1 MKNRKILLLVLLTP
15 LIAQGKVI
23 EESGYTLVHS
33 QTGDTIEY
41 TYDAATKGK
50 PLNSLIIAANGG
62 TNNITIKG
70 KLADGSAD
78 APPTIDN
85 NSIQTTINHSGY
97 SYNLRRVRG
106 EGRSGAV
113 MLVDKSYEGKNEV
126 TFENVTI
133 AGHRASVG
141 ILSDDMNEP
150 SSLAPATLTFKGRN
164 TINVDADPNANPR
177 VDGILLFRNGEKM
190 GDYHFVSE
198 EGSTLNIN
206 IKSGKEV
213 GQGITANHYHSRK
226 PDPAHPSITTMEFKG
241 DVNIKIDRNG
251 QDEAES
257 NGFGFYSI
265 PRKGTIPEGSKM
277 EAIFRGNVNIDVT
290 PVYDEQGRPKSI
302 GSAFAIEG
310 KNSKVEVVGGEDKV
324 VKIKGDIFAYN
335 GGSVSVNLANK
346 DSYFEGEAH
355 IGKRSFAKGK
365 DMFSSTV
372 DADGYELTPDTK
384 SIERKKKELDSI
396 RKQLPKQN
404 ENLDKR
410 NKELDTLN
418 KELDKLNKELAES
431 GENEKRKELEK
442 KVKQQE
448 NKINAK
454 KNQIESIKERYIEKV
469 AVLEEEIKRSE
480 DFFDENGWLKD
491 SIIDDKTNNT
501 VNLKISNG
509 ARWMVTNDSMLKE
522 LDLSEGAQV
531 EFSDSNKF
539 VKVSVSKL
547 KGDGGMFKMY
557 GDIVKGE
564 SDKLITRKGS
574 EGTHIIEYEDK
585 DKDKAT
591 AKTTGKEYLKLV
603 ENRGDEKDNKAI
615 YKLNVRCTEQG
626 AYCFSIGESTDSKI
640 VDIKA
645 DNKHDFY
652 LHPATLSSWAQAAVV
667 LNDLIYQSN
676 LTLTE
681 SLHQR
686 LGEVHFN
693 KEIVKQQN
701 VWVKS
706 LGGEYVG
713 TETVKV
719 RGYTNRYRGL
729 KAGYDWIKARG
740 NWINY
745 NGLSFG
751 YINSTARLNTF
762 GGKIHIYGKELGLY
776 SSWLNKENDLYLDFW
791 AKAIRYR
798 GGYNVIN
805 YSNKDITSPNIMAS
819 TYIFS
824 SEMGKR
830 FNLSQNAERVIYFQP
845 EAQLSYHATNGYS
858 FKTSHDA
865 SVKTER
871 MRSLVGRIGFRAG
884 LDYFNEKNLHP
895 YIKLMYEREFLGE
908 MQHTF
913 NEVAVEKFS
922 NRGSWWVYGFGLS
935 YMNKAKNTQLY
946 FEAQRSS
953 THNFK
958 QNWQAH
964 LGVRYLF

>member
-1 MKNRKILLLVLLTP
+1 MRNRKILFILLIP
-15 LIAQGKVI
+15 LVAQGKVI

-33 QTGDTIEY
+33 QTGNTIEY
-41 TYDAATKGK
+41 THDAATKDK

-70 KLADGSAD
+70 KLADGPAD

-85 NSIQTTINHSGY
+85 KSATTKINENGYGYDYSSGY
-97 SYNLRRVRG
+97 GSGYQGN
-106 EGRSGAV
+106 GAV
-113 MLVDKSYEGKNEV
+113 MLADQSYEGKNNV

-133 AGHRASVG
+133 ASHKEPAG
-141 ILSDDMNEP
+141 ILSRDRSNESKP
-150 SSLAPATLTFKGRN
+150 KSLAPATLTFKGRN
-164 TINVDADPNANPR
+164 TINIDADNYPENN
-177 VDGILLFRNGEKM
+177 GILLFNNSEKVGE
-190 GDYHFVSE
+190 YRIVSE

-213 GQGITANHYHSRK
+213 GQGITANHYNGSK
-226 PDPAHPSITTMEFKG
+226 PDPMFPSITTMEFKG

-257 NGFGFYSI
+257 NGFGFYSGNSSN
-265 PRKGTIPEGSKM
+265 KKQIPEGSKM
-277 EAIFRGNVNIDVT
+277 EAIFRGNVDIDVT

-310 KNSKVEVVGGEDKV
+310 KNSKVEIVGGEDKV

-365 DMFSSTV
+365 DMFVVTV
-372 DADGYELTPDTK
+372 DADGNALPTEQSIDSTRKGLVRKQERLSKLDEELAKLKEELAKLNENDPKEKEKKEKQIKAKERSKERRIKD
-384 SIERKKKELDSI
+384 IERYE
-396 RKQLPKQN
+396 
-404 ENLDKR
+404 
-410 NKELDTLN
+410 
-418 KELDKLNKELAES
+418 
-431 GENEKRKELEK
+431 
-442 KVKQQE
+442 
-448 NKINAK
+448 AK
-454 KNQIESIKERYIEKV
+454 IKEY
-469 AVLEEEIKRSE
+469 E
-480 DFFDENGWLKD
+480 DFFDENGWIKD
-491 SIIDDKTNNT
+491 SAIDDKTNNT

-509 ARWMVTNDSMLKE
+509 ARWTVTNDSMLKE

-531 EFSDSNKF
+531 EFSDNNKF
-539 VKVSVSKL
+539 VKVSVSNL
-547 KGDGGMFKMY
+547 KGDGGVFKMY

-574 EGTHIIEYEDK
+574 EGTHIIEYEDE
-585 DKDKAT
+585 AT

-615 YKLNVRCTEQG
+615 YKLNVGCTEQG

-652 LHPATLSSWAQAAVV
+652 LYPATLSSWAQAAVV

-681 SLHQR
+681 SLYQR

-776 SSWLNKENDLYLDFW
+776 SAWLNKENDLYLDFW

-865 SVKTER
+865 SVKIER

-884 LDYFNEKNLHP
+884 IDYFKEKNLHP
-895 YIKLMYEREFLGE
+895 YVKLMYEREFLGE

-913 NEVAVEKFS
+913 NEVAVERFS
-922 NRGSWWVYGFGLS
+922 NKGSWWVYGFGLS

-958 QNWQAH
+958 QNWQAY

>member
-1 MKNRKILLLVLLTP
+1 M
-15 LIAQGKVI
+15 
-23 EESGYTLVHS
+23 
-33 QTGDTIEY
+33 
-41 TYDAATKGK
+41 
-50 PLNSLIIAANGG
+50 
-62 TNNITIKG
+62 
-70 KLADGSAD
+70 
-78 APPTIDN
+78 
-85 NSIQTTINHSGY
+85 
-97 SYNLRRVRG
+97 
-106 EGRSGAV
+106 
-113 MLVDKSYEGKNEV
+113 
-126 TFENVTI
+126 
-133 AGHRASVG
+133 
-141 ILSDDMNEP
+141 
-150 SSLAPATLTFKGRN
+150 
-164 TINVDADPNANPR
+164 
-177 VDGILLFRNGEKM
+177 
-190 GDYHFVSE
+190 
-198 EGSTLNIN
+198 
-206 IKSGKEV
+206 
-213 GQGITANHYHSRK
+213 
-226 PDPAHPSITTMEFKG
+226 
-241 DVNIKIDRNG
+241 
-251 QDEAES
+251 
-257 NGFGFYSI
+257 
-265 PRKGTIPEGSKM
+265 
-277 EAIFRGNVNIDVT
+277 
-290 PVYDEQGRPKSI
+290 
-302 GSAFAIEG
+302 
-310 KNSKVEVVGGEDKV
+310 
-324 VKIKGDIFAYN
+324 
-335 GGSVSVNLANK
+335 
-346 DSYFEGEAH
+346 
-355 IGKRSFAKGK
+355 
-365 DMFSSTV
+365 
-372 DADGYELTPDTK
+372 
-384 SIERKKKELDSI
+384 
-396 RKQLPKQN
+396 
-404 ENLDKR
+404 
-410 NKELDTLN
+410 
-418 KELDKLNKELAES
+418 
-431 GENEKRKELEK
+431 
-442 KVKQQE
+442 
-448 NKINAK
+448 
-454 KNQIESIKERYIEKV
+454 
-469 AVLEEEIKRSE
+469 
-480 DFFDENGWLKD
+480 
-491 SIIDDKTNNT
+491 
-501 VNLKISNG
+501 SNG
-509 ARWMVTNDSMLKE
+509 ARWKVTNDSMIKE
-522 LDLSEGAQV
+522 LDLSKGAVV
-531 EFSDSNKF
+531 EFGDDKKF
-539 VKVSVSKL
+539 VNVSVKNL
-547 KGDGGMFKMY
+547 KGDAGTLKMY
-557 GDIVKGE
+557 GDILRRE
-564 SDKLITRKGS
+564 SDQLITRKSS
-574 EGTHIIEYEDK
+574 EGTHIIEYE

-626 AYCFSIGESTDSKI
+626 AYCFSIGESTDSRI
-640 VDIKA
+640 ADIKA

-776 SSWLNKENDLYLDFW
+776 SAWLNKENDLYLDFW

-845 EAQLSYHATNGYS
+845 EAQLSYHSTNGYS

-895 YIKLMYEREFLGE
+895 YVKLMYEREFLGE

-913 NEVAVEKFS
+913 NEVAVERFS
-922 NRGSWWVYGFGLS
+922 NKGSWWVYGFGLS